1 METFSPEDILIDN
14 LSFKL
19 NKGSSYIV
27 DRRSVSFFP
36 STSNVYKPS
45 SGARVLKFSLNGEDN
60 TWLDPQSVRI
70 FFTLS
75 NKDGGNFKK
84 IRPLS
89 SPYCFFRR
97 MRIIAGSQVLEDFD
111 NYNRVHHMFSKMMS
125 QGARRDE
132 ANEGFGYRYD
142 DELLTLVNK
151 DGETALTYEVNAS
164 NCQGFYNE
172 MTVGFKPLCGLFSQ
186 FKYLPLKYMG
196 NLTIELELITN
207 ATDCIINPNDFTT
220 AGADGAFPTEDIVNR
235 FTVNEAG
242 DVGKATNTSI
252 DIEISNP
259 RVVCDLCTL
268 DNNLNNEYTK
278 HLLESKGLP
287 ITYTTFITQSQNVK
301 GLTDISVPVI
311 RSVSKLVASF
321 ITFYKKY
328 DPLVEASRPST
339 GYEYADKD
347 FCRFYHPHQQHNALD
362 QGIYDKNKDL
372 EFQLQLGSKLYPE
385 YPCNSITQRF
395 YHLRKALNLP
405 VFHQHSL
412 NINFK
417 QYRDRQFIFAFSFEK
432 VPDSS
437 YTGINTRAGQQMLL
451 RVKPAGTTIPADEMP
466 DTMYITML
474 SEQILE
480 IKDLGLKVY
489 D

>member
-27 DRRSVSFFP
+27 DRRSVSFWP
-36 STSNVYKPS
+36 NGRNIYKSN
-45 SGARVLKFSLNGEDN
+45 SGNRVLKFSLNGEDN
-60 TWLDPQSVRI
+60 SWLDPQSVRI
-70 FFTLS
+70 FFTLQNLDIGAFH
-75 NKDGGNFKK
+75 NKL
-84 IRPLS
+84 RPLS
-89 SPYCFFRR
+89 PPYCFFRR
-97 MRIIAGSQVLEDFD
+97 MRIIADNQVVEDFD

-125 QGARRDE
+125 QGARKDE

-142 DELLTLVNK
+142 DEVKTLVNNV
-151 DGETALTYEVNAS
+151 GSELIPEVNGV
-164 NCQGFYNE
+164 NCLGFKDK

-207 ATDCIINPNDFTT
+207 ATDCIIDYRDDT
-220 AGADGAFPTEDIVNR
+220 ANTDIGNR
-235 FTVNEAG
+235 FTNNVDNVATPG
-242 DVGKATNTSI
+242 ANFTNTSI
-252 DIEISNP
+252 DWEINNA
-259 RVVCDLCTL
+259 RVVCDVCTL
-268 DNNLNNEYTK
+268 DNNLNNENVK
-278 HLLESKGLP
+278 HLLEGKGLP
-287 ITYTTFITQSQNVK
+287 ITYTTYITQSQTVK
-301 GLTDISVPVI
+301 GLTDISVQVI

-321 ITFYKKY
+321 ITFYK
-328 DPLVEASRPST
+328 AGSPSI
-339 GYEYADKD
+339 GYEYCDKE
-347 FCRFYHPHQQHNALD
+347 FCRFYHPHQASD
-362 QGIYDKNKDL
+362 EADEGVYDANCDL
-372 EFQLQLGSKLYPE
+372 EFQIQLGSKLYPE
-385 YPCNSITQRF
+385 YPCRSLSECF

-405 VFHQHSL
+405 MFHQHSL
-412 NINFK
+412 SIDFK

-451 RVKPAGTTIPADEMP
+451 RVKPANASINATDMP
-466 DTMYITML
+466 DNVYITML

>member
-1 METFSPEDILIDN
+1 MVESFSPEDILIDN

-19 NKGSSYIV
+19 NKGSSYIT

-36 STSNVYKPS
+36 TTSNVYKPS
-45 SGARVLKFSLNGEDN
+45 SGARVIKFTLNGEDN
-60 TWLDPQSVRI
+60 SWLDPQSVRI
-70 FFTLS
+70 CFTLN
-75 NKDGGNFKK
+75 NKDGTNFRK

-89 SPYCFFRR
+89 SPYSFFRR
-97 MRIIAGSQVLEDFD
+97 MRIIAGSQVVEDFD
-111 NYNRVHHMFSKMMS
+111 SYNRVHHMFSKLMS

-151 DGETALTYEVNAS
+151 GGTALTYEVNSA
-164 NCQGFYNE
+164 NCPGFYNE
-172 MTVGFKPLCGLFSQ
+172 MTCCFKPLCGLFSQ

-196 NLTIELELITN
+196 NLTIELELVTN
-207 ATDCIINPNDFTT
+207 ATDCIINPNDYDESDTGIT
-220 AGADGAFPTEDIVNR
+220 ADIRNR
-235 FTVNEAG
+235 FTVVVAG

-252 DIEISNP
+252 DWEISNP
-259 RVVCDLCTL
+259 RVICDVCSL
-268 DNNLNNEYTK
+268 DNNLNNEYVK
-278 HLLESKGLP
+278 HLLEGKGLP
-287 ITYTTFITQSQNVK
+287 ITYTTYITQSQTVK
-301 GLTDISVPVI
+301 GSTDFSVPVI

-321 ITFYKKY
+321 VTFYKAG
-328 DPLVEASRPST
+328 DPSS
-339 GYEYADKD
+339 GYEYADKE
-347 FCRFYHPHQQHNALD
+347 FCRFYHPHQAHNPLD
-362 QGIYDKNKDL
+362 EGIYDKNKDL
-372 EFQLQLGSKLYPE
+372 EFQIQLGSKLYPE
-385 YPCNSITQRF
+385 YPCNSITQCF

-405 VFHQHSL
+405 MFHQHSM

-451 RVKPAGTTIPADEMP
+451 RVKPAGATIPATEMP
-466 DTMYITML
+466 DTLYITML
-474 SEQILE
+474 SEQILQ
-480 IKDLGLKVY
+480 IKDLGLKVF

>member
-19 NKGSSYIV
+19 NTGSSYIT

-60 TWLDPQSVRI
+60 SWLDPQSVRI
-70 FFTLS
+70 CFTLS
-75 NKDGGNFKK
+75 NKDGTNFRK

-89 SPYCFFRR
+89 SPYSIFRR
-97 MRIIAGSQVLEDFD
+97 MRIIAGSQVVEDFD

-142 DELLTLVNK
+142 DELLTLVTK
-151 DGETALTYEVNAS
+151 GGSALIYEVNSA
-164 NCQGFYNE
+164 NCPGFYNE
-172 MTVGFKPLCGLFSQ
+172 MTCCFKPLAGIFSQ
-186 FKYLPLKYMG
+186 YKYLPLKYMG
-196 NLTIELELITN
+196 NLTIELELVTN
-207 ATDCIINPNDFTT
+207 ATDCIINPNDFDESDT
-220 AGADGAFPTEDIVNR
+220 ALSADIRNR
-235 FTVNEAG
+235 FTVAVAG

-252 DIEISNP
+252 DWEISNP
-259 RVVCDLCTL
+259 RVICDVCTL
-268 DNNLNNEYTK
+268 DNNLNNEYVK
-278 HLLESKGLP
+278 HLLEGKGLP
-287 ITYTTFITQSQNVK
+287 ITYTTYITQSQNIK
-301 GLTDISVPVI
+301 GSTDNISVPVI

-321 ITFYKKY
+321 VTFYKSG
-328 DPLVEASRPST
+328 DPSF
-339 GYEYADKD
+339 GYEYADKE
-347 FCRFYHPHQQHNALD
+347 FCRFYHPHQAHNPLD
-362 QGIYDKNKDL
+362 SGIYEKNLDL
-372 EFQLQLGSKLYPE
+372 EFQIQLGSKLYPE
-385 YPCNSITQRF
+385 YPCNSITQCF
-395 YHLRKALNLP
+395 YHLRKTLNLP
-405 VFHQHSL
+405 LFHQHSM

-432 VPDSS
+432 VLDSS
-437 YTGINTRAGQQMLL
+437 YTGINTRAGQQLLL
-451 RVKPAGTTIPADEMP
+451 RVKPAGATIPANNMP
-466 DTMYITML
+466 DTLYITML

>member
-1 METFSPEDILIDN
+1 METFAPEDILIDN

-19 NKGSSYIV
+19 NKGSSYIT

-36 STSNVYKPS
+36 TTSNVYKPP
-45 SGARVLKFSLNGEDN
+45 SGARVIKFTFNGEDN
-60 TWLDPQSVRI
+60 SWLHPQSVRI
-70 FFTLS
+70 CFTLN
-75 NKDGGNFKK
+75 NKDGTNFRK

-89 SPYCFFRR
+89 SPYSFFRR
-97 MRIIAGSQVLEDFD
+97 MCIIAGSQVVEDFD
-111 NYNRVHHMFSKMMS
+111 SYNRVHHMFSKLMS

-151 DGETALTYEVNAS
+151 GGTALTYEVNSA
-164 NCQGFYNE
+164 NCPGFYNE
-172 MTVGFKPLCGLFSQ
+172 MTCCFKPICGLFSQ

-196 NLTIELELITN
+196 NLTIELELVTN
-207 ATDCIINPNDFTT
+207 AIDCIINPNDYDESD
-220 AGADGAFPTEDIVNR
+220 ANISADIRNR
-235 FTVNEAG
+235 FTVAVAG

-252 DIEISNP
+252 DWEISNP
-259 RVVCDLCTL
+259 RVVCDVCTL
-268 DNNLNNEYTK
+268 DNNLNNEYSK

-287 ITYTTFITQSQNVK
+287 ITYTTFIIQSQTVK
-301 GLTDISVPVI
+301 GSTDFSVPVI

-321 ITFYKKY
+321 VTFYKAG
-328 DPLVEASRPST
+328 DPSS
-339 GYEYADKD
+339 GYEYADKE
-347 FCRFYHPHQQHNALD
+347 FCRFYHPHQAHNPLD
-362 QGIYDKNKDL
+362 EGIYDKDKDL
-372 EFQLQLGSKLYPE
+372 EFQIQLGSKLYPE
-385 YPCNSITQRF
+385 YPCNSITQCF

-405 VFHQHSL
+405 MFHQHSM

-451 RVKPAGTTIPADEMP
+451 RVKPAGATIPATEMP
-466 DTMYITML
+466 DTLYITML

-480 IKDLGLKVY
+480 IKDLGLKVF

>member
-19 NKGSSYIV
+19 NKGSSYIT

-36 STSNVYKPS
+36 TTSNVYKPS
-45 SGARVLKFSLNGEDN
+45 SGARVIKFTLNGEDN
-60 TWLDPQSVRI
+60 SWLDPQSVRI
-70 FFTLS
+70 CFTLN
-75 NKDGGNFKK
+75 NKDGTNFRK

-89 SPYCFFRR
+89 SPYSFFRR
-97 MRIIAGSQVLEDFD
+97 MRIIAGSQVVEDFD
-111 NYNRVHHMFSKMMS
+111 SYNRVHHMFSKLMS

-142 DELLTLVNK
+142 DELLTLVTK
-151 DGETALTYEVNAS
+151 GGTALTYEVNSA
-164 NCQGFYNE
+164 NCPGFYNE
-172 MTVGFKPLCGLFSQ
+172 MTCCFKPLAGIFSQ
-186 FKYLPLKYMG
+186 LKYLPLKYMG
-196 NLTIELELITN
+196 NLTIELELVTN
-207 ATDCIINPNDFTT
+207 ATDCIINPNDYDESDTGIAT
-220 AGADGAFPTEDIVNR
+220 DIRNR
-235 FTVNEAG
+235 FTVVVAG

-252 DIEISNP
+252 DWEISNP
-259 RVVCDLCTL
+259 GVICDVCTL
-268 DNNLNNEYTK
+268 DNNLNNEYVK
-278 HLLESKGLP
+278 HLLEGKGLP
-287 ITYTTFITQSQNVK
+287 ITYTTYITQSQTVK
-301 GLTDISVPVI
+301 GSTDFSVPVI

-321 ITFYKKY
+321 VTFYKAG
-328 DPLVEASRPST
+328 DPST
-339 GYEYADKD
+339 GYEYADKE
-347 FCRFYHPHQQHNALD
+347 FCRFYHPHQAHNPLD
-362 QGIYDKNKDL
+362 EGIYDKNKDL
-372 EFQLQLGSKLYPE
+372 EFQIQLGSKLYPE
-385 YPCNSITQRF
+385 YPCNSITQCF

-405 VFHQHSL
+405 MFHQHSM

-437 YTGINTRAGQQMLL
+437 YTGVNTRAGQQMLL
-451 RVKPAGTTIPADEMP
+451 RVKPAGATIPATEMP

-480 IKDLGLKVY
+480 IKDLGLKVF